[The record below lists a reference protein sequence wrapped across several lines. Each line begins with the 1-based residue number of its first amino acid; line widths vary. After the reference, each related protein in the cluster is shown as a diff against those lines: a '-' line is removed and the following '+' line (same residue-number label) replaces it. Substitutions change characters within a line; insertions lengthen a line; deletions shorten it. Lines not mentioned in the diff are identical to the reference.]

1 MLRILTCDCLL
12 CVARF
17 ARVFQHVWEEEE
29 TAGDLS
35 SV

>member
-1 MLRILTCDCLL
+1 MLIYSCLL
-12 CVARF
+12 CITRF